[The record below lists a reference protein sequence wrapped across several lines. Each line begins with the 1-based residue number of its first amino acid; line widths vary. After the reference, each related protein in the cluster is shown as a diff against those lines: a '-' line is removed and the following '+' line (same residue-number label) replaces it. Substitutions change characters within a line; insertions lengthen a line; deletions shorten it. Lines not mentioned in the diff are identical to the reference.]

1 MTNPDKIKV
10 LHISQVQGGIETY
23 IEQIITNIDRNRFEV
38 MLACP
43 AQRESIIKMVNKY
56 NVPYINL
63 EITIEIAPLSD
74 LKSIIETIKL
84 VRRLKPDIIHAHSS
98 KAGMTTRL
106 ASIFFKPKVFYTP
119 NAYAYLG
126 QKGLKRKVLLWIE
139 KLAIPFTDFLLAA
152 SQSEARRS
160 KVDVGFPDRKV
171 VVYPNSIE
179 ILPQRDEPVVA
190 PKNFKMITMVGRLVD
205 QKNPMMFLRVCKLV
219 TDLRNDIRF
228 QIVGAG
234 FDDKWKDALEQYI
247 AENHLEE
254 KINILSWKSREE
266 LLQTIRETDVF
277 VMTSMFESFGYVVA
291 EAQMLQVPVV
301 ATNVDGLN
309 EIIQDGV
316 TGYLIEV
323 DDDQSMADK
332 ILAVIDDSVKTA
344 DMVKKGRERV
354 SDLFDIKT
362 NIKILEQFYTENSL

>member
-179 ILPQRDEPVVA
+179 ILPQRDEPVGA